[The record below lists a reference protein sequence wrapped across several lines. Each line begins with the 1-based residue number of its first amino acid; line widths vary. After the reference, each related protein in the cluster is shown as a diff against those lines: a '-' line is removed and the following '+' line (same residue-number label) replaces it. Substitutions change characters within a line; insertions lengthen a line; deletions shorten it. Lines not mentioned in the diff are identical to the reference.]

1 MNKLY
6 IAVILLALTVV
17 SVSQIYLWK
26 DQVQQWKMMQTQIQM
41 LNRLL
46 AIQDKPFVYEDETPE
61 NYQKKLED
69 QQI

>member
-1 MNKLY
+1 MKKLY
-6 IAVILLALTVV
+6 IAVLLALTVL

-26 DQVQQWKMMQTQIQM
+26 DQEQQWKMMQTQIQM

-46 AIQDKPFVYEDETPE
+46 MIQDKPFVYEDETPE
-61 NYQKKLED
+61 NYQKKQED